1 MYEYL
6 VFHLLAIFSVLCV
19 QLTPATDGQPQQPA
33 YCLQSRPTSVE
44 PQQKHISAIG
54 FPQCRT

>member
-6 VFHLLAIFSVLCV
+6 VLDLRVIFSVLCV

-33 YCLQSRPTSVE
+33 YCLQSRPPSVE

-54 FPQCRT
+54 FAQCRT